1 MIDISEG
8 NWKTNIVSENSE
20 GKAWRLVVSDGKY
33 VWMQI
38 EPRSVTKYDADIVW
52 KTNIVRED
60 SEGRAWRLVVS
71 NGEYTWMQIEPRSI
85 TKYDAY
91 IVFKKMEGGDE
102 SGQSDRAQS

>member
-8 NWKTNIVSENSE
+8 
-20 GKAWRLVVSDGKY
+20 D
-33 VWMQI
+33 
-38 EPRSVTKYDADIVW
+38 W

-71 NGEYTWMQIEPRSI
+71 DGEYAWMQIEPSSI